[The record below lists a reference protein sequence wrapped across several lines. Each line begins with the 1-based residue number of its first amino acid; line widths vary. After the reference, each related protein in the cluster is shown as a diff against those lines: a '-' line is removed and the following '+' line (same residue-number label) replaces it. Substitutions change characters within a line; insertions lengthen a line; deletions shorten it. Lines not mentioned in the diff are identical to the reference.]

1 MANPVVLYD
10 GECGLCNYWVQWI
23 LNRDSERIFRFA
35 ALQSSFSQE
44 LFTALN
50 RELTM
55 QSLVVLKEDGEF
67 IDRSRAVA
75 YLFSKLRRR
84 SVFYW
89 LLLITPRFIADI
101 GYSGVA
107 AVRKVLQRNKC
118 RLFTIEERTFFLNDA
133 DFTEWTLNNIF
144 SKKIN

>member
-1 MANPVVLYD
+1 MNPIVFYD

-133 DFTEWTLNNIF
+133 DFTGWTLNNIF

>member
-1 MANPVVLYD
+1 MNPIVFYD

-67 IDRSRAVA
+67 IDRSRAMA

>member
-1 MANPVVLYD
+1 MNPIVFYD

>member
-1 MANPVVLYD
+1 MNPIVFYD

-35 ALQSSFSQE
+35 ALHSSFSQE